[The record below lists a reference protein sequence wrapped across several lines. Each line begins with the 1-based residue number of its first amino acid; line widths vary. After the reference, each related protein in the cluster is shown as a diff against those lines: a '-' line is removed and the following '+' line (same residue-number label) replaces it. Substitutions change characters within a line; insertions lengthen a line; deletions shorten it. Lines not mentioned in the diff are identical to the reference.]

1 MVMPT
6 MGNGMQAITEPME
19 NLAVCGIR
27 SSSAYPPNTLWATS
41 LIAAATLAL
50 LDMTAS
56 PFRSRL
62 DVPRRRG
69 VAGGALI
76 VLMCCPVGRA
86 KDALHVCVTATLIAR
101 RGATRGVDITNAS
114 IFITFI
120 NDGDISVYQMG

>member
-62 DVPRRRG
+62 DVPVG
-69 VAGGALI
+69 VALPAEPHRI
-76 VLMCCPVGRA
+76 DVLSCWSRKGCFACLRHGNFNRASGR
-86 KDALHVCVTATLIAR
+86 D
-101 RGATRGVDITNAS
+101 TRC
-114 IFITFI
+114 
-120 NDGDISVYQMG
+120 